1 MSPLWPETVQLAI
14 GPAALCLSRRGEPA
28 LSLPCSGDWDAC
40 LAALPALPRRTRL
53 AVCVADRH
61 VRYLRLDWPA
71 GLKAGERA
79 AFVEHRFHAVFGA
92 GPWVVQADRDAIC
105 LPSLGVALPAALEA
119 ALQGFVRSRGLRLVA
134 LEPAFP
140 RSYNRLRPRLR
151 GDGALARL
159 EAGRV
164 TLGLWQG
171 GQWRAVRSQP
181 VARADA
187 AAAVAC
193 LITLLATLPPA
204 AATSGNTSGNT
215 LYLCGAT
222 DSAATIDTLPAGW
235 RGVHLEGGE

>member
-1 MSPLWPETVQLAI
+1 MSLLWPETVQLDI
-14 GPAALCLSRRGEPA
+14 GPESLCLSRRGEPA
-28 LSLPCSGDWDAC
+28 LSLPCGGDWEAC

-79 AFVEHRFHAVFGA
+79 AFVEHRFHTVFGA

-140 RSYNRLRPRLR
+140 RSYNRLRRHLR

-187 AAAVAC
+187 AAAVTC
-193 LITLLATLPPA
+193 LVTLLATQPA
-204 AATSGNTSGNT
+204 AATMGNSPDNT
-215 LYLCGAT
+215 LYLCGAS
-222 DSAATIDTLPAGW
+222 DSAAAIDALPAGW

>member
-1 MSPLWPETVQLAI
+1 MSLLWLETVRLAI

-28 LSLPCSGDWDAC
+28 LSLPCSGDWEAS

-105 LPSLGVALPAALEA
+105 LPSLGVALPAGLEA
-119 ALQGFVRSRGLRLVA
+119 ALQAFVCSRSLRLVA

-140 RSYNRLRPRLR
+140 RSYNRLRRHLR

-171 GQWRAVRSQP
+171 GQWLAVRSQP

-193 LITLLATLPPA
+193 LVTLLATQPA
-204 AATSGNTSGNT
+204 AAAIGNSPGNT
-215 LYLCGAT
+215 LYLCGAA
-222 DSAATIDTLPAGW
+222 DSAAAIDALPAGW
-235 RGVHLEGGE
+235 RGVHLEGEE